1 MKTKES
7 KTPMAAGVKIS
18 RAALTGSMPPGTSS
32 MDSCFFQDLVQMFLD
47 GREFSITNSML
58 AYDVGSKDATLV
70 ALWCKHLGHCWH

>member
-32 MDSCFFQDLVQMFLD
+32 MDTCFKDLVQMFLD
-47 GREFSITNSML
+47 GREFPSPTM
-58 AYDVGSKDATLV
+58 
-70 ALWCKHLGHCWH
+70 ALSLDPRMRLW